1 MLNDERM
8 TQSKFMMTVPDS
20 MFKYIK
26 AEMKARGLDSVQ
38 ETVRQIIS
46 QRMVAVVEKVK

>member
-1 MLNDERM
+1 MLNDEKM

-20 MFKYIK
+20 MFKYIEV
-26 AEMKARGLDSVQ
+26 EMEARGLDSVQ

-46 QRMVAVVEKVK
+46 QRMVAIVEKTK